1 MERFEAKHRSCG
13 PLDETMV
20 LFDDIVE
27 IFGLNDADGPT
38 NAREFEDDVEALQTG
53 KIIAFGL

>member
-1 MERFEAKHRSCG
+1 
-13 PLDETMV
+13 MV